1 MDPCVYEREGKVEM
15 DDVGIDHSHKPN
27 SKKKEEEK
35 NILIFLGIRILL
47 LLLTR
52 CAAAHFLVGGLL

>member
-1 MDPCVYEREGKVEM
+1 
-15 DDVGIDHSHKPN
+15 
-27 SKKKEEEK
+27 
-35 NILIFLGIRILL
+35 LIFLGIRILL